1 MTIKTLSYI
10 HSLLK
15 AEEDKYY
22 NFKVTFYESMREAEG
37 NGEDATWY
45 KAAYEDAKA
54 KWSAAYEAREDFES
68 RDW

>member
-22 NFKVTFYESMREAEG
+22 RIKDSFGKAIYEAEES
-37 NGEDATWY
+37 GEDATQY
-45 KAAYEDAKA
+45 KATYEDAKQ
-54 KWSAAYEAREDFES
+54 KWLAAYEAREDFEA
-68 RDW
+68 RAW